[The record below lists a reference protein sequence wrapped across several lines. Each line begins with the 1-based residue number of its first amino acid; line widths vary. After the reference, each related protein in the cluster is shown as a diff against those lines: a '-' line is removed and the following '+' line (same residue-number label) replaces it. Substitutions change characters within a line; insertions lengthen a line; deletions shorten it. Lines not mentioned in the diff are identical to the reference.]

1 MASLSTTV
9 RPDISLAPAE
19 TEMLQVTGSPLSSP
33 REEPENL
40 SQVIEEELE
49 TLQGWSN
56 LRREQVEGTRCLP
69 DLKQFLSGEPND
81 EEGFYPPSFWCS
93 ALKKIW
99 QDFST
104 PACLVCQDKFQEEI
118 GTQTDNYSEL
128 PDEPGR

>member
-1 MASLSTTV
+1 
-9 RPDISLAPAE
+9 
-19 TEMLQVTGSPLSSP
+19 MLQVTGSPLSSP
-33 REEPENL
+33 REDLENL

-56 LRREQVEGTRCLP
+56 LSREQVEGTRCLP

-81 EEGFYPPSFWCS
+81 EEGFHPPSFWCS
-93 ALKKIW
+93 ALKKI
-99 QDFST
+99 QQEFSI
-104 PACLVCQDKFQEEI
+104 PACLVWQDKFQVEI